1 MSEKHTLQVIFEEAD
16 FPCRSYSGRA
26 MYGKECLGVTID
38 RGQDMGMLFA
48 NIVDGLYEMV
58 AHDHEE
64 DHHEQAFLDVAD
76 AMRAMRTDSMGL
88 GTIVY
93 FPGVDYVSDDEED
106 DDDTDPEDEIA

>member
-1 MSEKHTLQVIFEEAD
+1 MNEKHVLQDIFEEAN

-26 MYGKECLGVTID
+26 MYGKECLGVTIE
-38 RGQDMGMLFA
+38 RGQDVGMLFA
-48 NIVDGLYEMV
+48 NIVDGLYELV

-76 AMRAMRTDSMGL
+76 AMRAMRTDNMGL

-93 FPGVDYVSDDEED
+93 FPGVEFVGDGDEEEED
-106 DDDTDPEDEIA
+106 EEPEDERA